1 MDHIDFFGL
10 DIGTDFL
17 RLLKIDSSQSPWQ
30 IETLLISPAPKNAIV
45 KDEIKDSAALGALL
59 SQMLTQANIA
69 TKFVAVAIPRS
80 LAIIKTTMIDS
91 RLNADEIESRAWI
104 EASRY
109 FPDLIGNIYLDFAVT
124 RSSFQDSSQAELLL
138 VACRKNQIQP
148 YLDIVH
154 QAGLVVKVVDVN
166 CYALARA
173 LSLIPQ
179 PPALE
184 IIALLNLNINLSSLI
199 VVQKNNLIHAH
210 DQTYQGLR
218 LLTQTQDYLEKNM
231 STDLLNDIE
240 YYTIINENLI
250 SHLRNTMQ
258 FFYSS
263 KPNISIEKLL
273 LSGDLASIPLLASF
287 IQREIGIQTDVANPF
302 VNVTFAPGI
311 DDDALIKQAPS
322 FMQCCGLALSEFS
335 G

>member
-1 MDHIDFFGL
+1 MATIDFFGL
-10 DIGTDFL
+10 DIGADFL
-17 RLLKIDSSQSPWQ
+17 KLLKINVSQSPWRV
-30 IETLLISPAPKNAIV
+30 ETLLISPAPKNAIV

-59 SQMLTQANIA
+59 SQMLTHANIA
-69 TKFVAVAIPRS
+69 TKFVALAIPRS

-91 RLNADEIESRAWI
+91 RLGADEIESRAWI

-109 FPDLIGNIYLDFAVT
+109 FPDLIGNIYLDFTVT
-124 RSSFQDSSQAELLL
+124 GASLEDPSQAELLL

-179 PPALE
+179 PPSLE

-218 LLTQTQDYLEKNM
+218 LLTQTQDYLEKNT

-263 KPNISIEKLL
+263 KPNISIGKLL

-287 IQREIGIQTDVANPF
+287 IQREIGIETDVANPF
-302 VNVTFAPGI
+302 VNVTLAHGI
-311 DDDALIKQAPS
+311 DEEALKKQAPS